1 MDPISAVTQ
10 VLSQFTRT
18 TITSNGV
25 ETALISYIKQGG
37 ATRVE
42 EVSFTTYDNKGK
54 LAEHNTANKVDITV

>member
-10 VLSQFTRT
+10 VLSYFTRT
-18 TITSNGV
+18 TTNNDSV
-25 ETALISYIKQGG
+25 ETTLVSYTKQGG

>member
-10 VLSQFTRT
+10 VLSYFTRT
-18 TITSNGV
+18 TTTSNGL
-25 ETALISYIKQGG
+25 ETTLVSYIKQGG
-37 ATRVE
+37 VTRVE